1 MAQASEDVHSREA
14 LQGSWHWPG
23 QREPVHQAG
32 AWQDCW
38 QHAQQL
44 GSQGGG
50 HHSLL
55 SCPSRPALHVFP
67 GHQQAGKIRG
77 RWAFVGGRARG
88 SSHHTLLNNSSGPAV
103 NVNPRHQQ
111 AGKRRGAGCWV
122 GWGQQGEGEGG
133 AAGLGVV
140 LGEKR

>member
-14 LQGSWHWPG
+14 LQGSWHWPR

-32 AWQDCW
+32 ARQDCW

-55 SCPSRPALHVFP
+55 TGSSGIAFHVLP
-67 GHQQAGKIRG
+67 GHQHASK
-77 RWAFVGGRARG
+77 
-88 SSHHTLLNNSSGPAV
+88 
-103 NVNPRHQQ
+103 
-111 AGKRRGAGCWV
+111 RGA
-122 GWGQQGEGEGG
+122 
-133 AAGLGVV
+133 ARVV
-140 LGEKR
+140 YM